1 MSDAVTLVAIRD
13 VDLDPA
19 EVMAAVADPAAGG
32 FAVYVGTVR
41 DNDNEKNV
49 TGLQYSA
56 HPKAADKMREICERI
71 ASTHDAIK
79 VAAVHRVGDLD
90 IGGLAVVVAVSTG
103 HRGEAFAACKDLID
117 TLKAETPIWKHQI
130 FVDGSTEWVG
140 TP

>member
-1 MSDAVTLVAIRD
+1 MSDVVRLVEIWD

-19 EVMAAVADPAAGG
+19 AITATVQHPASGG

-41 DNDNEKNV
+41 DNDNDKNV

-56 HPKAADKMREICERI
+56 HPSAAAKMREICERI
-71 ASTHDAIK
+71 AAAHDVIR
-79 VAAVHRVGDLD
+79 VAAVHRVGDLP
-90 IGGLAVVVAVSTG
+90 IGGIAVVVAVSTG

-117 TLKAETPIWKHQI
+117 TIKAETPIWKHQL
-130 FVDGSTEWVG
+130 FADGSTEWVG

>member
-1 MSDAVTLVAIRD
+1 MSDAVRLVEIRD

-19 EVMAAVADPAAGG
+19 EILALVDDPAAGG
-32 FAVYVGTVR
+32 SAMFVGTVR
-41 DNDNEKNV
+41 NNDNDKNV

-56 HPKAADKMREICERI
+56 HPTAVAKMREICEKI
-71 ASTHDAIK
+71 ASTHDVIK
-79 VAAVHRVGDLD
+79 LAAVHRVGDLQ

-117 TLKAETPIWKHQI
+117 TIKAETPIWKHQL

>member
-1 MSDAVTLVAIRD
+1 MSDAVRLVEIRD
-13 VDLDPA
+13 VDLDQ
-19 EVMAAVADPAAGG
+19 AAITAVVQDPAAGG

-41 DNDNEKNV
+41 DNDNDKNV

-56 HPKAADKMREICERI
+56 HPSAEAKMREICERI
-71 ASTHDAIK
+71 ATQHDVIR
-79 VAAVHRVGDLD
+79 VAAVHRVGDLP
-90 IGGLAVVVAVSTG
+90 IGGVAVVVAVSTG

-130 FVDGSTEWVG
+130 FADGSTEWVG

>member
-1 MSDAVTLVAIRD
+1 MSDAVTLVDIRD

-19 EVMAAVADPAAGG
+19 EVMAAVEDRAAGG

-71 ASTHDAIK
+71 ATNHDALK

-90 IGGLAVVVAVSTG
+90 IGGIAVVVAVSTG

-117 TLKAETPIWKHQI
+117 TIKAETPIWKHQL
-130 FVDGSTEWVG
+130 FTDGSTEWVG

>member
-1 MSDAVTLVAIRD
+1 MSDAVRLVAIRD
-13 VDLDPA
+13 VDLDAA
-19 EVMAAVADPAAGG
+19 EVMAAVEDPAAGG

-56 HPKAADKMREICERI
+56 HPSAADKMREICERI
-71 ASTHDAIK
+71 ASTHDVIK
-79 VAAVHRVGDLD
+79 VAAVHRVGDLN
-90 IGGLAVVVAVSTG
+90 IGGIAVVVAVSTG

-117 TLKAETPIWKHQI
+117 TIKAETPIWKHQL